1 MPDLQSKQKKVI
13 LWRLGH
19 LAIYY
24 QKNQKNIYALNKAI
38 VIVLKKKVVRLILK
52 NPWLFVMILS
62 FIHLKTSKDISQ
74 IYIIFY
80 FILERF
86 ITFQDWNRV
95 TAEGG
100 LRKRVE
106 FPTVFGV
113 IPLVFSLP
121 PEKATPGWSRHAT
134 GGSADLLQVMET

>member
-1 MPDLQSKQKKVI
+1 MKTWSYGNVLQINPIKYDLNEARV
-13 LWRLGH
+13 
-19 LAIYY
+19 
-24 QKNQKNIYALNKAI
+24 I
-38 VIVLKKKVVRLILK
+38 VIKKSCQFKKSMVICDDTKFFLHLKTL
-52 NPWLFVMILS
+52 
-62 FIHLKTSKDISQ
+62 HLKTSKDISQ
-74 IYIIFY
+74 IYITFY

-100 LRKRVE
+100 LGKRVE

-121 PEKATPGWSRHAT
+121 PEKATPGGSRHAT
-134 GGSADLLQVMET
+134 GGSTDLLQVMET

>member
-1 MPDLQSKQKKVI
+1 
-13 LWRLGH
+13 
-19 LAIYY
+19 
-24 QKNQKNIYALNKAI
+24 
-38 VIVLKKKVVRLILK
+38 
-52 NPWLFVMILS
+52 MILN
-62 FIHLKTSKDISQ
+62 FLHLKTSKDISQ

-80 FILERF
+80 FIFDRF

-100 LRKRVE
+100 LGKRVE

-121 PEKATPGWSRHAT
+121 PEKATPGGSRHAT
-134 GGSADLLQVMET
+134 GGSTDLLQVMET